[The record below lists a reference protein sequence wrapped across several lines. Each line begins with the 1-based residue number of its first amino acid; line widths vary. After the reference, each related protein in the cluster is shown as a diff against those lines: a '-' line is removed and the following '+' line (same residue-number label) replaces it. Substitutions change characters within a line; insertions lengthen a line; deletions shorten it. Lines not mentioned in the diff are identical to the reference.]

1 MLDTLKRWLAVA
13 GVALTFVVSA
23 FLYGRSAGKA
33 DASAEQ
39 LKRNAKS
46 AAKARGIEDDFRK
59 AGDADID
66 RRLRGWMRDK
76 R

>member
-23 FLYGRSAGKA
+23 FLYGRTTGKA
-33 DASAEQ
+33 DATVEQ

-46 AAKARGIEDDFRK
+46 AAKARGIEDDIRK
-59 AGDADID
+59 TGDADVKQRLD
-66 RRLRGWMRDK
+66 RWMRD
-76 R
+76 

>member
-1 MLDTLKRWLAVA
+1 MLDSLKRWLAVA

-23 FLYGRSAGKA
+23 FLYGRTTGKA

-46 AAKARGIEDDFRK
+46 AARARGIEDDIRK
-59 AGDADID
+59 TGDASIKQRLD
-66 RRLRGWMRDK
+66 RWMRD
-76 R
+76 

>member
-1 MLDTLKRWLAVA
+1 MLDALKRWLAVA

-46 AAKARGIEDDFRK
+46 AAKARGIEDDIRK
-59 AGDADID
+59 TGDADVKQ
-66 RRLRGWMRDK
+66 RLNRWMRDQ

>member
-33 DASAEQ
+33 DASAGQ

-46 AAKARGIEDDFRK
+46 AAKARGIEDDIRK
-59 AGDADID
+59 ADDADVN

>member
-1 MLDTLKRWLAVA
+1 MLEALKRWLAVA

-46 AAKARGIEDDFRK
+46 AAKARGVEDDVRK
-59 AGDADID
+59 AGDADVK
-66 RRLRGWMRDK
+66 RRLGRWVRD
-76 R
+76 

>member
-46 AAKARGIEDDFRK
+46 AAKARGIEDDIRK
-59 AGDADID
+59 SGDADIK
-66 RRLRGWMRDK
+66 RRLGRWVRD
-76 R
+76 